1 MRMSF
6 IAMHVYTY
14 EEFVLV
20 TEAYLRSSWIS
31 YLFINILKHQSDNC
45 NETANEGTE
54 ISQILL
60 KTS

>member
-1 MRMSF
+1 MSF

-20 TEAYLRSSWIS
+20 TEAHLRSSWIS
-31 YLFINILKHQSDNC
+31 YLFMNILKHQSDNC

>member
-14 EEFVLV
+14 DEFVLV
-20 TEAYLRSSWIS
+20 TKAYLRSSWIS
-31 YLFINILKHQSDNC
+31 YLFMNILKHQSDNC

>member
-1 MRMSF
+1 MSF

>member
-20 TEAYLRSSWIS
+20 TEAHLRSSWIS

-45 NETANEGTE
+45 NEGTE